1 MAPSRE
7 LCEGCNFVPA
17 QLSAEMSRRKGPPNY
32 QVLAQHVL
40 QTSDTWQQP
49 EMLADQPGGRVHAL
63 TALIET
69 CFGPDS
75 AEAIAR
81 DLIIELDEFDLGDP
95 DDPDSKPTPAER
107 QEFLAKWLRNEFDDD
122 AS

>member
-1 MAPSRE
+1 MP
-7 LCEGCNFVPA
+7 N
-17 QLSAEMSRRKGPPNY
+17 RKGSPNY

-40 QTSDTWQQP
+40 KTSAIWQQP
-49 EMLADQPGGRVHAL
+49 ERVSEQPGGRLQAL

-95 DDPDSKPTPAER
+95 DDPTSKPTPEER
-107 QEFLAKWLRNEFDDD
+107 EVFLAKWLQQEFSDE
-122 AS
+122 AI

>member
-1 MAPSRE
+1 MPSR
-7 LCEGCNFVPA
+7 
-17 QLSAEMSRRKGPPNY
+17 KGTPNY
-32 QVLAQHVL
+32 RVLARHVL
-40 QTSDTWQQP
+40 KTSDIWQNP
-49 EMLADQPGGRVHAL
+49 EVLADQPGGRLHAL

-95 DDPDSKPTPAER
+95 DDSSTKPTPAER
-107 QEFLAKWLRNEFDDD
+107 EEFMAQWLRNEFDGEGV
-122 AS
+122 